1 MSDDRSDII
10 EGFICPICK
19 SDERNYDN
27 LIDHFQKSHSDD
39 KDLLSSLKD
48 VFRSAK
54 KKILNFDESELS
66 KTFDSTLKSSISLIS
81 GNQNQNQYQ
90 DGFEII
96 EEPQELG
103 LCVDYFQFFKGI
115 RNPRIE
121 RYATETNKL
130 IIRLN
135 KLLSDRP
142 SEPVSIKIHEQ
153 NVIISNTKS
162 LFILLTGELNFS

>member
-1 MSDDRSDII
+1 MLSCLVDHTVGFQIMSDDRSDII

-19 SDERNYDN
+19 SDERNFDN

-39 KDLLSSLKD
+39 KDLLSSFKD

-54 KKILNFDESELS
+54 KKILNFDENELS

-81 GNQNQNQYQ
+81 GNQNQFQ
-90 DGFEII
+90 DGFDMVD
-96 EEPQELG
+96 EPQELG
-103 LCVDYFQFFKGI
+103 SFVDYIQYFKAI

-153 NVIISNTKS
+153 NVIFNSIS
-162 LFILLTGELNFS
+162 